1 MDSTN
6 EAALSSTDEII
17 AAARAGEMFILVDDE
32 NRENEGDVCIL
43 AEHATPEAINFMA
56 KHARGLICLALE
68 RKRVEQLG
76 LSLMEQRHDSRHQT
90 AFTLSIE
97 ARDGV
102 TTGISAHDRAR
113 TVSIASNPQY
123 DASHITTPGHIF
135 PLMARDGGT
144 LVRAGHTEAMVDIA
158 RAAGGTPAGV
168 ICEIMK
174 DDGTMARLPD
184 LKVFA
189 REHGLKIGTIADLIS
204 WRRQRESIVKRGS
217 ETIIQSSYGGEW
229 RMVVYINTASYAEHV
244 ALVKG
249 DISSDDPVLVRMHAM
264 NIMTDVLG
272 ETGAGRTGSEI
283 QTAMR
288 AIAREGR
295 GVIVMLR
302 EPSPTTLSDLVEM
315 KASGKNGP
323 KNQIRSYGVGAQI
336 LLDLGITE
344 MELLSNTQR
353 NIVGLDGYGLTVTG
367 YREIKPDA
375 R

>member
-1 MDSTN
+1 MNSNITTG
-6 EAALSSTDEII
+6 LSSTDEII
-17 AAARAGEMFILVDDE
+17 AAARAGEIFILVDDE

-43 AEHATPEAINFMA
+43 AEYATPEAINFMA
-56 KHARGLICLALE
+56 KHARGLICLAME
-68 RKRVEQLG
+68 RKRIEQLG

-144 LVRAGHTEAMVDIA
+144 LVRAGHTEAVVDIA
-158 RAAGGTPAGV
+158 RAAGATPAGV

-204 WRRQRESIVKRGS
+204 WRRQRESIVKRGG
-217 ETIIQSSYGGEW
+217 ETIIQSSFGGEW
-229 RMVVYINTASYAEHV
+229 RMIVYINTASYAEHV

-249 DISSDDPVLVRMHAM
+249 DISSDEPVLVRMHAM

-272 ETGAGRTGSEI
+272 ETGAGRTGAEI

-302 EPSPTTLSDLVEM
+302 EPSPTTLSDLVQM

-323 KNQIRSYGVGAQI
+323 KSQIRSYGVGAQI

-353 NIVGLDGYGLTVTG
+353 NIVGLDGYGLTITG
-367 YREIKPDA
+367 YREIKPD
-375 R
+375 